1 MLNTENIA
9 IYFIFTLVLVISLFN
24 VIGSLNIMILEK
36 KPNLKILNAI
46 GFPEKNNKKIF
57 FYLGLMISWIGGFV
71 GLLIG
76 LSLLLIQ
83 YYSPF
88 LYVPGTSFPYPV
100 SFKLNDIFLV
110 LLTLFILGLISS
122 LWSTLKYKN

>member
-57 FYLGLMISWIGGFV
+57 FYLGLMISWIGGF
-71 GLLIG
+71 
-76 LSLLLIQ
+76 
-83 YYSPF
+83 
-88 LYVPGTSFPYPV
+88 
-100 SFKLNDIFLV
+100 
-110 LLTLFILGLISS
+110 LGLII
-122 LWSTLKYKN
+122 